1 MILLGSWRRR
11 KRVTEGAAP
20 IKEDLTFLTS
30 LNNLTDINKNLTNL
44 PFEFEVE
51 LDFKIQQ
58 LKIDNFYW
66 KNLVLADTS
75 YFINMAAGYL

>member
-1 MILLGSWRRR
+1 
-11 KRVTEGAAP
+11 
-20 IKEDLTFLTS
+20 LTFLTS

-58 LKIDNFYW
+58 LKIDNFY
-66 KNLVLADTS
+66 
-75 YFINMAAGYL
+75 